1 MSSHSIFGMD
11 AVAVLA
17 VQSVH
22 CKSTEIHRTIQCQ
35 VCCASSSAS
44 LRPPGFPLCECNLA
58 VCKKICCA
66 FPFLLPVCVCWWQG
80 EYPHWQPWLSIG
92 YRGKGSQSFL
102 VSLDGPHLLALD
114 HDFHV
119 HGVVPSVAFF
129 VNTPEKAIDSFFDGQ
144 VFVTNKD
151 KVTQTSSALR
161 HATELTNLVRTHY
174 SSSWFLL
181 VTGAPTIVW
190 LLVLLKWLICAC
202 FGL

>member
-1 MSSHSIFGMD
+1 MLNRQKFEWNHSDFNQ
-11 AVAVLA
+11 LF
-17 VQSVH
+17 Q
-22 CKSTEIHRTIQCQ
+22 STETAVDFVTVFQEVARFDSERGYFVPKPQ
-35 VCCASSSAS
+35 SATQTT
-44 LRPPGFPLCECNLA
+44 RPAYNEEN
-58 VCKKICCA
+58 KDD
-66 FPFLLPVCVCWWQG
+66 
-80 EYPHWQPWLSIG
+80 PWLSIG

-181 VTGAPTIVW
+181 VTGAPTIV
-190 LLVLLKWLICAC
+190 
-202 FGL
+202 